1 MGQTTSTQAIRRLSV
16 LGFRSVSRTWQSLAA
31 RAWLHPHPCPR
42 SWTSECL
49 PKCVCVRGW
58 ECVCVG
64 GISLQSCRQ
73 WVQGLLADKAAFW
86 EPKLWNYS
94 QGCLG
99 QGLKA
104 RLNTRTSLGGG
115 DTKFW

>member
-31 RAWLHPHPCPR
+31 RAWLHPHSCPR

-49 PKCVCVRGW
+49 PKCVCV
-58 ECVCVG
+58 CVCVCVCAVG
-64 GISLQSCRQ
+64 GWISLQSCRQ
-73 WVQGLLADKAAFW
+73 WVQGLLADKATAFW

-94 QGCLG
+94 QGCLC
-99 QGLKA
+99 QA
-104 RLNTRTSLGGG
+104 
-115 DTKFW
+115 

>member
-1 MGQTTSTQAIRRLSV
+1 M
-16 LGFRSVSRTWQSLAA
+16 
-31 RAWLHPHPCPR
+31 
-42 SWTSECL
+42 
-49 PKCVCVRGW
+49 
-58 ECVCVG
+58 G

-115 DTKFW
+115 IQNFGEEDFLRGELCAKASTALVL

>member
-1 MGQTTSTQAIRRLSV
+1 MCG
-16 LGFRSVSRTWQSLAA
+16 
-31 RAWLHPHPCPR
+31 
-42 SWTSECL
+42 
-49 PKCVCVRGW
+49 
-58 ECVCVG
+58 G
-64 GISLQSCRQ
+64 GISLQNCRQ

-94 QGCLG
+94 QGCLC

-115 DTKFW
+115 YKILVKRTFSVGSCVRRPAQRLSFS

>member
-1 MGQTTSTQAIRRLSV
+1 
-16 LGFRSVSRTWQSLAA
+16 
-31 RAWLHPHPCPR
+31 
-42 SWTSECL
+42 
-49 PKCVCVRGW
+49 
-58 ECVCVG
+58 VCVG